1 MSSISYTKT
10 YNFILKVFKKKFLL
24 LQVPIL
30 LFISVPFFNTF
41 MTQDSSRQEGHLLID
56 KMKTGEINMTEF
68 QQELAQISKG
78 CAAKNKFQTPLLV
91 LLCMKVF
98 LYWSAIISTI
108 IIGLAYH
115 NNTSLVIPSRKSLV
129 KSAIVIISYFFSMG
143 FFAFP
148 VGFTIKILNTL
159 MHKTPIYFVAI
170 FISLLSLGLFLF
182 LTSCFSST
190 LPLVLDTDGEIYSS
204 IRKSY
209 RMSKNQA
216 VYMFAIFITILMIA
230 LLSINFIAIIL
241 GQFFPTLLRVILYKY
256 ASGLVGTISVMILVA
271 FYHQLTTP
279 ESFKHKETMSP
290 GIMPPHGA

>member
-41 MTQDSSRQEGHLLID
+41 MRQDSSRQEGHLLIER
-56 KMKTGEINMTEF
+56 MKAGEINMTEF

-78 CAAKNKFQTPLLV
+78 SVAKNKFRTPLLV
-91 LLCMKVF
+91 LLCMKAF
-98 LYWSAIISTI
+98 LYWCAIISTM

-115 NNTSLVIPSRKSLV
+115 NNTSLVIPSRKSLT
-129 KSAIVIISYFFSMG
+129 KSALVIISYLFSMG

-148 VGFTIKILNTL
+148 VAFAIKILHLL
-159 MHKTPIYFVAI
+159 MHKTPIYLVVT
-170 FISLLSLGLFLF
+170 FISLVSLSLFLF

-190 LPLVLDTDGEIYSS
+190 LPLILDTDAEVYSS

-216 VYMFAIFITILMIA
+216 VYMFVIFITILTIA

-241 GQFFPTLLRVILYKY
+241 GRFLPSLLRIMLYRY
-256 ASGLVGTISVMILVA
+256 ASGLVGTISVMVLIA
-271 FYHQLTTP
+271 FYHQLTTVVSSKP
-279 ESFKHKETMSP
+279 AETNP